1 MSKIVSM
8 RRKILVL
15 LSSLLSLVALAQSDL
30 GMWNG
35 IAFEKELSK
44 KFEFQMEEE
53 IRFADNITRIN
64 SLLTELGLT
73 YKANKYY
80 RLGLS
85 YRFTHRPENG
95 TIGNRIT
102 LSNEARYKLQDFTFT
117 YRLNVQQD
125 FSTKEPVEYKIR
137 NRLGIDYKINKHWE
151 VSMAGELFYS
161 FYYNRNVLDRYRL
174 KWGVDHRFNKHHSLG
189 FTLIFQEEFNVANP
203 NREVILATKYKYSF

>member
-1 MSKIVSM
+1 M

-15 LSSLLSLVALAQSDL
+15 LSSLLSVVAVAQQTDL

-35 IAFEKELSK
+35 IAIEKELSK

-80 RLGLS
+80 RIGLS
-85 YRFTHRPENG
+85 YRFTYRPKNG
-95 TIGNRIT
+95 AIDNRIT
-102 LSNEARYKLQDFTFT
+102 LSNEARYKLEDFTFT
-117 YRLNVQQD
+117 YRLNVQKD
-125 FSTKEPVEYKIR
+125 FSTKEPIEYKIR

-151 VSMAGELFYS
+151 VGIAGELFYS

-203 NREVILATKYKYSF
+203 DREVILATKYKYSF